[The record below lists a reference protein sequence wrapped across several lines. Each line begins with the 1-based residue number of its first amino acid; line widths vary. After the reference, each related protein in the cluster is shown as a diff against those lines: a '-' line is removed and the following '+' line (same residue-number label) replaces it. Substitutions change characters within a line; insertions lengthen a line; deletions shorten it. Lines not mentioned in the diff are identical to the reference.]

1 MIASSLLI
9 PPEKLGTPPMSDSP
23 FSLLPTA
30 SNHAAALDNLYIF
43 ITVLCVISMILI
55 VGAQIYFMVKY
66 RQTSPDQ
73 KTDPITHNGKLEFAW
88 SAIPAV
94 LLVVIFVWG
103 EIDFMKMS
111 TPPSEAIDVRVTGA
125 KWFWKIEYPDYPGGP
140 SATCPQFEKTCD
152 AEVLTPT
159 LVVPKDIPVRL
170 TMSSQDVI
178 HSFYIPAFRTK
189 KDVVPGRYTNIW
201 FEALDAGQEPQAYW
215 KAPQGWGGNQPEWMN
230 HVIGEYPIFCTEYCG
245 DLHSQMTG
253 VVKVLEPDNFERA
266 LIAAGI
272 LEKDEGESMAAY
284 GERVYKRRGCAACH
298 SVEGKDGIG
307 PAWNGLYGR
316 TESLTDGT
324 SVKADD
330 EYIKNSIYEPNK
342 QIVAGYSP
350 QMPSYQGQL
359 DEEQVTAVI
368 EYMKTLK

>member
-1 MIASSLLI
+1 MILSQLMASFTAPENAEAKQAAADAATAVAAEATQAPL
-9 PPEKLGTPPMSDSP
+9 PPVETAHPWAM
-23 FSLLPTA
+23 PTA
-30 SNHAAALDNLYIF
+30 ASTFAEDTDALYFFITALD
-43 ITVLCVISMILI
+43 TVFFVIIM
-55 VGAQIYFMVKY
+55 GAMGYFMWKY
-66 RQTSPDQ
+66 RRRSKDQ
-73 KTDPITHNGKLEFAW
+73 KTSSITHSGIVEFLW
-88 SAIPAV
+88 SAIPTV
-94 LLVVIFVWG
+94 LLLVIFVWG
-103 EIDFMKMS
+103 ECDFVKQS
-111 TPPSEAIDVRVTGA
+111 VPPTDALDVRVTGQ
-125 KWFWKIEYPDYPGGP
+125 KWYWTVEYPKYPGVSLSSSTEEP
-140 SATCPQFEKTCD
+140 A
-152 AEVLTPT
+152 LT
-159 LVVPKDIPVRL
+159 LMVPKDKPVKL
-170 TMSSQDVI
+170 TMTSTDVI
-178 HSFYIPAFRTK
+178 HSFYVPAFRVK
-189 KDVVPGRYTNIW
+189 RDVVPGRYTQIW
-201 FEALDAGQEPQAYW
+201 FQATR
-215 KAPQGWGGNQPEWMN
+215 
-230 HVIGEYPIFCTEYCG
+230 VGEFNLFCTEYCG

-266 LIAAGI
+266 LIAAGV
-272 LEKDEGESMAAY
+272 LEKEEGESMAAY